1 MDRTTD
7 LPSIPTPIDGRG
19 TPRLADPFAD
29 HLESLEQR
37 LADGYARI
45 EDARRHGQDV
55 TAWEE
60 FWIDLL
66 HQYEAAVDGLPEAA

>member
-1 MDRTTD
+1 MHRTTE
-7 LPSIPTPIDGRG
+7 SIRMPTLLEARG
-19 TPRLADPFAD
+19 SSRPATPFAD
-29 HLESLEQR
+29 HLAALEQR

-45 EDARRHGQDV
+45 EDARLSGEDV

-66 HQYEAAVDGLPEAA
+66 HQYEAVVDGLPEAA